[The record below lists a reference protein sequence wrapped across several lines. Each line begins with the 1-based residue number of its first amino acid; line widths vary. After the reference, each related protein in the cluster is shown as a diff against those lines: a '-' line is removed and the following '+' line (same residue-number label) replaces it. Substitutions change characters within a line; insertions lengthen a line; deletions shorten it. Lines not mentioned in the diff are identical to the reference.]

1 MKTLFKYATVALLL
15 AGAAACSQ
23 PSKRASIIDENIA
36 VAEKQIGMLAD
47 SSETGG
53 VIRIPSTWKNGR
65 IDYVPVDD
73 WVSGFFAGT
82 LWYMYELTGD
92 EAWAARA
99 RKHTEILDS
108 VQYLQW
114 HHDVGFMVYDSY
126 GNGLWLKNIPG
137 YEDVIVQTA
146 KSLATR
152 FRPVPGVIQSW
163 DADRGWQGERG
174 WQCPVIIDNMMN
186 LELMFKATEFSGDS
200 TYYNIAVK
208 HADRTMKEHFR
219 DDYSCYHVVDYDLT
233 TGDVRGRCTAQGYA
247 DDSAWARGQ
256 AWGLYGFVTCYR
268 FTGDER
274 YLQQAEAIADF
285 ILNHPRLPEDM
296 IPYWDFDAPNIP
308 DEPRDASAGAI
319 AASALYELALYSD
332 PKYADAADRML
343 ASLSSDSYTAPVGEN
358 GNFILMHSVG
368 SKPANSEVDVPIVY
382 ADYYYLEAIYRHRQ
396 FKKLKKHL
404 WDGRL
409 PALGK

>member
-1 MKTLFKYATVALLL
+1 MNRYCAYE
-15 AGAAACSQ
+15 GW
-23 PSKRASIIDENIA
+23 I
-36 VAEKQIGMLAD
+36 
-47 SSETGG
+47 
-53 VIRIPSTWKNGR
+53 
-65 IDYVPVDD
+65 
-73 WVSGFFAGT
+73 SGFFPGS
-82 LWYMYELTGD
+82 LWFLYELTGD
-92 EAWAARA
+92 PQWKTRA
-99 RKHTEILDS
+99 SEQTERLERIKNLTSD
-108 VQYLQW
+108 
-114 HHDVGFMVYDSY
+114 HDIGFRMGCSY
-126 GNGLWLKNIPG
+126 GNGYRITGDPA
-137 YEDVIVQTA
+137 YRDVLIQSA
-146 KSLATR
+146 RSLATR
-152 FRPVPGVIQSW
+152 FQPEAGVIMSW
-163 DADRGWQGERG
+163 NPNKRWK
-174 WQCPVIIDNMMN
+174 CPVIIDNMMN
-186 LELMFKATEFSGDS
+186 LELLFNAAIYSGDS
-200 TYYNIAVK
+200 SFYKIAVS
-208 HADRTMKEHFR
+208 HADKTLENHYRADHSSF
-219 DDYSCYHVVDYDLT
+219 HVVDYDPQ
-233 TGDVRGRCTAQGYA
+233 TGTVRMKNTAQGYA
-247 DDSAWARGQ
+247 DGSAWARGQ

>member
-1 MKTLFKYATVALLL
+1 MKKNKWVPLLGIAALLSVND
-15 AGAAACSQ
+15 AYCK
-23 PSKRASIIDENIA
+23 SKS
-36 VAEKQIGMLAD
+36 
-47 SSETGG
+47 
-53 VIRIPSTWKNGR
+53 PR
-65 IDYVPVDD
+65 IDVKKYTESAARQTAGLYDKLMATGERKSPQNFQNGVNRYCAYEG
-73 WVSGFFAGT
+73 WISGFFPGS
-82 LWYMYELTGD
+82 LWFLYELTGD
-92 EAWAARA
+92 PQWKTRA
-99 RKHTEILDS
+99 SEQTERLERIKNLTSD
-108 VQYLQW
+108 
-114 HHDVGFMVYDSY
+114 HDIGFRMGCSY
-126 GNGLWLKNIPG
+126 GNGYRITGDPA
-137 YEDVIVQTA
+137 YRDVLIQSA
-146 KSLATR
+146 RSLATR
-152 FRPVPGVIQSW
+152 FQPEAGVIMSW
-163 DADRGWQGERG
+163 NPNKRWK
-174 WQCPVIIDNMMN
+174 CPVIIDNMMN
-186 LELMFKATEFSGDS
+186 LELLFNAAIYSGDS
-200 TYYNIAVK
+200 SFYKIAVSY
-208 HADRTMKEHFR
+208 ADKTLENHYRADHSSF
-219 DDYSCYHVVDYDLT
+219 HVVDYDPQ
-233 TGDVRGRCTAQGYA
+233 TGTVRMKNTAQGYA
-247 DDSAWARGQ
+247 DGSAWARGQ

-343 ASLSSDSYTAPVGEN
+343 ASLSSDSCTAPVGEN

>member
-1 MKTLFKYATVALLL
+1 MKTLFKYATVVLLL
-15 AGAAACSQ
+15 AGTSACSQ

-126 GNGLWLKNIPG
+126 GNGLRLKNIPG

-186 LELMFKATEFSGDS
+186 LELLFWAFRASGDS
-200 TYYNIAVK
+200 LFYNVAVN
-208 HADRTMKEHFR
+208 HARTTMKNHYR
-219 DDYSCYHVVDYDLT
+219 DDYSSYHVVDYDT
-233 TGDVRGRCTAQGYA
+233 ITGDVLHKHTHQGYNHE
-247 DDSAWARGQ
+247 SAWSRGQ
-256 AWGLYGFVTCYR
+256 AWGLYGYTMCYR
-268 FTGDER
+268 ETKLPEF
-274 YLQQAEAIADF
+274 LSQAENIANYIF
-285 ILNHPRLPEDM
+285 TNPTMPEDM
-296 IPYWDFDAPNIP
+296 VAYWDFDAPGIP
-308 DEPRDASAGAI
+308 NEPKDASA
-319 AASALYELALYSD
+319 AAVMACAMYELSMYNPEKAALY
-332 PKYADAADRML
+332 KKWADTIVE
-343 ASLSSDSYTAPVGEN
+343 SLSKNYRAQLDGDRGFLLLHSTGAH
-358 GNFILMHSVG
+358 NF
-368 SKPANSEVDVPIVY
+368 ERDVPLVY
-382 ADYYYLEAIYRHRQ
+382 ADYYFLEAL
-396 FKKLKKHL
+396 LKKAKL
-404 WDGRL
+404 EKEGTAIL
-409 PALGK
+409 